1 MKTEKDI
8 EEMLD
13 NVKIPSDEEVEA
25 AGVRFDRRLRR
36 VRMCRRIIWSGSSVA
51 AVLCCGLVFASLWV
65 HEKEEVPEAT
75 KVVSVIKMDHEF
87 AVPTLILADGNSLN
101 LKEKKMDSV
110 VQKSNI
116 QIANNHIMYDTV
128 RTACEI
134 AYNTL
139 IIPAGF
145 TYNVTLADGTEVTLN
160 AGSRLKYPEEFVG
173 DLREVELSGEAYFNV
188 TKSGQPFE
196 VNIDGSNLNNS

>member
-36 VRMCRRIIWSGSSVA
+36 VRMRRRIIWSGSSVA

-65 HEKEEVPEAT
+65 REKEEVPEVT
-75 KVVSVIKMDHEF
+75 KVVSVIKMDHDF

-101 LKEKKMDSV
+101 LKGKRWIPLFR
-110 VQKSNI
+110 N
-116 QIANNHIMYDTV
+116 
-128 RTACEI
+128 RTFRLRITISCMI
-134 AYNTL
+134 RQGLLVKLRTTL
-139 IIPAGF
+139 
-145 TYNVTLADGTEVTLN
+145 
-160 AGSRLKYPEEFVG
+160 
-173 DLREVELSGEAYFNV
+173 
-188 TKSGQPFE
+188 
-196 VNIDGSNLNNS
+196 

>member
-36 VRMCRRIIWSGSSVA
+36 VRMRRRIIWSGSSVA

-128 RTACEI
+128 RTAREI
-134 AYNTL
+134 NC
-139 IIPAGF
+139 
-145 TYNVTLADGTEVTLN
+145 V
-160 AGSRLKYPEEFVG
+160 
-173 DLREVELSGEAYFNV
+173 
-188 TKSGQPFE
+188 QH
-196 VNIDGSNLNNS
+196 SNHSCRVHV

>member
-1 MKTEKDI
+1 
-8 EEMLD
+8 
-13 NVKIPSDEEVEA
+13 
-25 AGVRFDRRLRR
+25 
-36 VRMCRRIIWSGSSVA
+36 
-51 AVLCCGLVFASLWV
+51 
-65 HEKEEVPEAT
+65 
-75 KVVSVIKMDHEF
+75 
-87 AVPTLILADGNSLN
+87 
-101 LKEKKMDSV
+101 
-110 VQKSNI
+110 
-116 QIANNHIMYDTV
+116 MYDTA
-128 RTACEI
+128 RTAREI

-196 VNIDGSNLNNS
+196 VI